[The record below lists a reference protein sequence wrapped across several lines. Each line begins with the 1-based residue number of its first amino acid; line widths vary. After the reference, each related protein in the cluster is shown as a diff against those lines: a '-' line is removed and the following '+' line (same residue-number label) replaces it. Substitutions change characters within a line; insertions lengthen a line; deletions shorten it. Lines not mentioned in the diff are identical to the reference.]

1 MKRKFTCV
9 KIRFIIKKIFFK
21 NTHAN
26 NFANNM
32 QRINAVV
39 KKNICDISKTF

>member
-1 MKRKFTCV
+1 MRENT
-9 KIRFIIKKIFFK
+9 FFDE
-21 NTHAN
+21 NFFSFFNAN

-39 KKNICDISKTF
+39 IKETFVILQKYF